1 MEDTAQ
7 MDYGA
12 DMGTNG
18 GSADHTARLL
28 RAALPYLNSGLKG
41 PLDLLLKGIEFFE
54 AAREFRVRDT
64 LTAFQYT
71 QPANLIADP
80 DGLIHSVRQV
90 ANPSELKLL
99 DLFAG
104 LNNARKFYEMY
115 QSLAPFMS
123 EFNPAGYP
131 SGQPEDES
139 DPLRQGAPAS
149 SGPDLDSFMKMAEIM
164 RTLSDTGEK
173 PHDGEPDTGRAE
185 SAPQNSMF
193 RNSSSQDSVTDF
205 LSLLVPKEQQDT
217 LQALKLLLTPSDNS
231 PAPEPGNSSK
241 SGNSSSD
248 TETSAGVPY
257 AHYTPGT
264 LPYTI
269 PPDADV
275 CSCTYYDGFDQPD
288 SYPVRQ
294 KASEQTN
301 GMKEPRAGNPKAPA
315 GASPTEVSKKG

>member
-54 AAREFRVRDT
+54 AAREFRIRDT

-90 ANPSELKLL
+90 ANPSELRLL

-131 SGQPEDES
+131 SGQSGDES
-139 DPLRQGAPAS
+139 DPFHQGAPAS

-164 RTLSDTGEK
+164 RTLSDTGEN
-173 PHDGEPDTGRAE
+173 PHDGEPGAGQAE
-185 SAPQNSMF
+185 SAPQNSIF
-193 RNSSSQDSVTDF
+193 GNPSSQDSVADL

-217 LQALKLLLTPSDNS
+217 LQALKLLLTPSDNPPTS
-231 PAPEPGNSSK
+231 GTGNSSQPE
-241 SGNSSSD
+241 NSSSD
-248 TETSAGVPY
+248 TKTSNDALFT
-257 AHYTPGT
+257 HYTPGS

-294 KASEQTN
+294 KASGQTDSV
-301 GMKEPRAGNPKAPA
+301 KEAHAGNPDPSA
-315 GASPTEVSKKG
+315 GAPHTEVLKKG